1 MTRQLDLDSTCGG
14 AGPHAQKTVSANECL
29 NCGKVHQDPPRC
41 DLNKDGTPALQTA
54 SVPDSEVSV
63 RPSAHRAAPAQ
74 LEGGHAVRVARV
86 VTAIYGNE
94 AAYERSALIEAMIQE
109 IKPLMD
115 VSAPEATARLA
126 SFSPVLEAM
135 FLENARRAAEA
146 RNPEH
151 AAHFTRMSL
160 QAHDRL
166 QRLYALLAGMQQTRQ
181 RAFVSETGDDD
192 S

>member
-1 MTRQLDLDSTCGG
+1 MTEHHDPESDHTE
-14 AGPHAQKTVSANECL
+14 AGPQATH
-29 NCGKVHQDPPRC
+29 
-41 DLNKDGTPALQTA
+41 TA
-54 SVPDSEVSV
+54 SAPDSGVSL

-74 LEGGHAVRVARV
+74 LEGGHAVRVAQV

-94 AAYERSALIEAMIQE
+94 TAYTRSALIEAMIEE

-146 RNPEH
+146 KTPEH

-181 RAFVSETGDDD
+181 RAFVSETGGDD